1 MENEQRP
8 TRGRLSK
15 VDLLPDS
22 IREQLHQML
31 REKRHT
37 QEEIREAINT
47 LIDEHNL
54 PEEMQLS
61 RTGLNRY
68 ASRMEKVGAKIRAS
82 REMAEVWAAKLGS
95 APTSDVGKLLM
106 EFVKTLAFET
116 SMSMAEDDKPVAP
129 KALGQLELVAQRL
142 EAAAM
147 NARKRSAMRLRRRW
161 QKKPKSWSERA
172 VCQAV
177 RLTPSNGTFWGL
189 AHDTDEHVQ

>member
-37 QEEIREAINT
+37 QEEIREAINA

-129 KALGQLELVAQRL
+129 KALGQLALVAQRL

-147 NARKRSAMRLRRRW
+147 TSHKREKAIRDAFAQEMAEKTEELVRTGGLSGGAADTIKREILGISA
-161 QKKPKSWSERA
+161 
-172 VCQAV
+172 
-177 RLTPSNGTFWGL
+177 
-189 AHDTDEHVQ
+189 

>member
-1 MENEQRP
+1 MENEQRS

-15 VDLLPDS
+15 VDLLPDN

-37 QEEIREAINT
+37 QEEIREAINA

-129 KALGQLELVAQRL
+129 KALGQLALVAQRL

-147 NARKRSAMRLRRRW
+147 TSHKREKAIRDAFAQEMAEKTEEL
-161 QKKPKSWSERA
+161 
-172 VCQAV
+172 V
-177 RLTPSNGTFWGL
+177 RTGGL
-189 AHDTDEHVQ
+189 SGGAADTIKRDILGISV

>member
-37 QEEIREAINT
+37 QEDIREAINA

-68 ASRMEKVGAKIRAS
+68 AIRMEKVGAKIRAS

-129 KALGQLELVAQRL
+129 KALGQLALVAQRL

-147 NARKRSAMRLRRRW
+147 TSHKREKAIRDAFAQEMAEKTEELVRTGGLSGGAADTIKRDILGISA
-161 QKKPKSWSERA
+161 
-172 VCQAV
+172 
-177 RLTPSNGTFWGL
+177 
-189 AHDTDEHVQ
+189 

>member
-37 QEEIREAINT
+37 QEEIREAINA

-68 ASRMEKVGAKIRAS
+68 AIRMEKVGAKIRAS

-129 KALGQLELVAQRL
+129 KALGQLALVAQRL

-147 NARKRSAMRLRRRW
+147 TSHKREKAIRDAFAQEMAEKTEELVRTGGLSGGAADTIKRKILGISA
-161 QKKPKSWSERA
+161 
-172 VCQAV
+172 
-177 RLTPSNGTFWGL
+177 
-189 AHDTDEHVQ
+189 

>member
-37 QEEIREAINT
+37 QEEIREAINA

-68 ASRMEKVGAKIRAS
+68 AIRMEKVGAKIRAS

-116 SMSMAEDDKPVAP
+116 SMSMAEDDKPIAP
-129 KALGQLELVAQRL
+129 KALGQLALVAQRL

-147 NARKRSAMRLRRRW
+147 TSHKREKAIRDAFAQEVAEKTEELVRTGGLSGGAADTIKREILGISA
-161 QKKPKSWSERA
+161 
-172 VCQAV
+172 
-177 RLTPSNGTFWGL
+177 
-189 AHDTDEHVQ
+189 

>member
-1 MENEQRP
+1 MESENRP

-15 VDLLPDS
+15 IDLLPDT

-37 QEEIREAINT
+37 QEEIRAAINE
-47 LIDEHNL
+47 LIDNHDL
-54 PEEMQLS
+54 PDDMQLS

-68 ASRMEKVGAKIRAS
+68 AVRMEQVGAKIRAS
-82 REMAEVWAAKLGS
+82 REMAEIWAAKLGT

-116 SMSMAEDDKPVAP
+116 SMSLAEKEGTTVEP
-129 KALGQLELVAQRL
+129 KALGQLALVAQRL

-147 NARKRSAMRLRRRW
+147 TSHKREKEIRKAFAEELAKKTDELAKRAGLTSDSASLIKREIL
-161 QKKPKSWSERA
+161 
-172 VCQAV
+172 
-177 RLTPSNGTFWGL
+177 GL
-189 AHDTDEHVQ
+189 A

>member
-37 QEEIREAINT
+37 QEEIREAINA

-68 ASRMEKVGAKIRAS
+68 AIRMEKVGAKIRAS

-116 SMSMAEDDKPVAP
+116 SMSMAEDDKPIAP
-129 KALGQLELVAQRL
+129 KALGQLALVAQRL

-147 NARKRSAMRLRRRW
+147 TSHKREKAIRDAFAREMAEKTEELVRTGGLSGGAADTIKREILGISA
-161 QKKPKSWSERA
+161 
-172 VCQAV
+172 
-177 RLTPSNGTFWGL
+177 
-189 AHDTDEHVQ
+189 

>member
-37 QEEIREAINT
+37 QEEIREAINA

-129 KALGQLELVAQRL
+129 KALGQLALVAQRL

-147 NARKRSAMRLRRRW
+147 TSHKREKAIRDAFAQEMAEKTEEL
-161 QKKPKSWSERA
+161 
-172 VCQAV
+172 V
-177 RLTPSNGTFWGL
+177 RTGGL
-189 AHDTDEHVQ
+189 SGGAADTIKREILGISV

>member
-37 QEEIREAINT
+37 QEEIREAINA

-68 ASRMEKVGAKIRAS
+68 AIRMEKVGAKIRAS

-129 KALGQLELVAQRL
+129 KALGQLALVAQRL

-147 NARKRSAMRLRRRW
+147 TSHKREKAIRDAFAQEMSEKTEELVRTGGLSGGAADTIKREILGISA
-161 QKKPKSWSERA
+161 
-172 VCQAV
+172 
-177 RLTPSNGTFWGL
+177 
-189 AHDTDEHVQ
+189 

>member
-31 REKRHT
+31 REKRYT
-37 QEEIREAINT
+37 QEEIREAINA

-68 ASRMEKVGAKIRAS
+68 AIRMEKVGAKIRAS

-129 KALGQLELVAQRL
+129 KALGQLALVAQRL

-147 NARKRSAMRLRRRW
+147 TSHKREKAIRDAFAQEMAEKTEELVRTGGLSGGAADTIKRELLGISA
-161 QKKPKSWSERA
+161 
-172 VCQAV
+172 
-177 RLTPSNGTFWGL
+177 
-189 AHDTDEHVQ
+189 

>member
-37 QEEIREAINT
+37 QEEIREAINA

-54 PEEMQLS
+54 PGEMQLS

-129 KALGQLELVAQRL
+129 KALGQLALVAQRL

-147 NARKRSAMRLRRRW
+147 TSHKREKAIRDAFAQEMAEKTEELV
-161 QKKPKSWSERA
+161 RA
-172 VCQAV
+172 
-177 RLTPSNGTFWGL
+177 GGL
-189 AHDTDEHVQ
+189 SGGAADTIKREILGISV

>member
-37 QEEIREAINT
+37 QEEIREAINA

-54 PEEMQLS
+54 PEDMQLS

-68 ASRMEKVGAKIRAS
+68 AIRMEKVGAKIRAS

-116 SMSMAEDDKPVAP
+116 SMSMAEEEKPIAP
-129 KALGQLELVAQRL
+129 KALGQLALVAQRL

-147 NARKRSAMRLRRRW
+147 TSHKREKAIRDAFAQEMAEKTEELVRTGGLSGGAADTIKREILGISA
-161 QKKPKSWSERA
+161 
-172 VCQAV
+172 
-177 RLTPSNGTFWGL
+177 
-189 AHDTDEHVQ
+189 

>member
-37 QEEIREAINT
+37 QEEIREAINA

-68 ASRMEKVGAKIRAS
+68 AIRMEKVGAKIRAS

-116 SMSMAEDDKPVAP
+116 SMSMAENDKPVAP
-129 KALGQLELVAQRL
+129 KALGQLALVAQRL

-147 NARKRSAMRLRRRW
+147 TSHKREKAIRDAFAQEMAEKTEELVRTGGLSGGAADTIKREILGISA
-161 QKKPKSWSERA
+161 
-172 VCQAV
+172 
-177 RLTPSNGTFWGL
+177 
-189 AHDTDEHVQ
+189 

>member
-37 QEEIREAINT
+37 QEDIREAINA

-68 ASRMEKVGAKIRAS
+68 AIRMEKVGAKIRAS

-129 KALGQLELVAQRL
+129 KALGQLALVAQRL
-142 EAAAM
+142 EA
-147 NARKRSAMRLRRRW
+147 SAMTSHKREKAIRDAFAQEMAEKTEEL
-161 QKKPKSWSERA
+161 
-172 VCQAV
+172 V
-177 RLTPSNGTFWGL
+177 RTGGL
-189 AHDTDEHVQ
+189 SGGAADTIKRDILGISA

>member
-129 KALGQLELVAQRL
+129 KALGQLALVAQRL

-147 NARKRSAMRLRRRW
+147 TSHKREKAIRDAFAQEMAEKTEEL
-161 QKKPKSWSERA
+161 
-172 VCQAV
+172 V
-177 RLTPSNGTFWGL
+177 RTGGL
-189 AHDTDEHVQ
+189 SGGAADTIKRDILGCG

>member
-37 QEEIREAINT
+37 QEEIREAINA

-68 ASRMEKVGAKIRAS
+68 AIRMEKVGAKIRAS
-82 REMAEVWAAKLGS
+82 REMAEVWVAKLGS

-129 KALGQLELVAQRL
+129 KALGQLALVAQRL

-147 NARKRSAMRLRRRW
+147 TSHKREKAIRDAFAQEMAEKTEELVRTGGLSGGAADTIKREILGISA
-161 QKKPKSWSERA
+161 
-172 VCQAV
+172 
-177 RLTPSNGTFWGL
+177 
-189 AHDTDEHVQ
+189 

>member
-37 QEEIREAINT
+37 QEEIREAINA

-68 ASRMEKVGAKIRAS
+68 AIRMEKVGAKIRAS

-129 KALGQLELVAQRL
+129 KALGQLALVAQRL

-147 NARKRSAMRLRRRW
+147 TSHKREKAIRDAFAQEMAEKTEELVRTGGLSGSA
-161 QKKPKSWSERA
+161 A
-172 VCQAV
+172 
-177 RLTPSNGTFWGL
+177 
-189 AHDTDEHVQ
+189 DTIKRDLLGISA

>member
-37 QEEIREAINT
+37 QEEIREAINA

-68 ASRMEKVGAKIRAS
+68 AIRMEKVGAKIRAS

-95 APTSDVGKLLM
+95 APTSDVGRLLM

-129 KALGQLELVAQRL
+129 KALGQLALVAQRL

-147 NARKRSAMRLRRRW
+147 TSHKREKAIRDAFAQEMAEKTEELVRTGGLSGGAADTIKRDILGISA
-161 QKKPKSWSERA
+161 
-172 VCQAV
+172 
-177 RLTPSNGTFWGL
+177 
-189 AHDTDEHVQ
+189 

>member
-37 QEEIREAINT
+37 QEEIREAINV

-68 ASRMEKVGAKIRAS
+68 AIRMEKVGAKIRAS

-129 KALGQLELVAQRL
+129 KALGQLALVAQRL

-147 NARKRSAMRLRRRW
+147 TSHKREKAIRDAFAQEMAEKTEELVRTGGLSGGAADTIKRDILGISA
-161 QKKPKSWSERA
+161 
-172 VCQAV
+172 
-177 RLTPSNGTFWGL
+177 
-189 AHDTDEHVQ
+189 

>member
-54 PEEMQLS
+54 PEDMQLS

-82 REMAEVWAAKLGS
+82 REMAEAWAARLGS

-116 SMSMAEDDKPVAP
+116 SMSMAEEDKPIAP
-129 KALGQLELVAQRL
+129 KALGQLALVAQRL

-147 NARKRSAMRLRRRW
+147 TSHKREKAIRDAFAQEMAEKTEELVRTGGLSGGAADTIKREILGISA
-161 QKKPKSWSERA
+161 
-172 VCQAV
+172 
-177 RLTPSNGTFWGL
+177 
-189 AHDTDEHVQ
+189 